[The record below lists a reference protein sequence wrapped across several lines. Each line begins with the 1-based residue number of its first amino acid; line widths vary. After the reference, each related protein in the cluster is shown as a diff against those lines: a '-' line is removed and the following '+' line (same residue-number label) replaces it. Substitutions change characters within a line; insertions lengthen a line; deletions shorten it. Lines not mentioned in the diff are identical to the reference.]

1 MFPLFKKLFYSVSF
15 NSCLFLMLI
24 VGIQNSSEKSKI
36 YFFNNET
43 VKLPIGFILGTSFIS
58 GSFLGSFIKINF
70 DKKTEL

>member
-1 MFPLFKKLFYSVSF
+1 
-15 NSCLFLMLI
+15 MLI